1 MQERAMGRMLQLLLA
16 AVAGLA
22 IAGCATG
29 PTGAAAAVTM
39 PAEKEYAGTG
49 RDPSL
54 LGAMNRAKM
63 DAVQKAVVDLIGAAA
78 EQANRE
84 TLSENLY
91 GTRNPNAYVVNESF
105 ETTRKDRV
113 GEDYLVE
120 GTVLVRMEAVAA
132 TLDSLGLTGQPA
144 AGTGA
149 AAAAAAGAG
158 GASAGAGGTS
168 GAGGTAPEA
177 EPAPTADEERIIR
190 DYVAHMNWMVY
201 FTEREGMD
209 PFAMKAAVGIANEYL
224 TSNGME
230 AVDLS
235 QIEKLKKDQQKVWEA
250 ETGESIG
257 IVQWIAQKLN
267 ADVYLEID
275 GTTAVTKSQ
284 NRYSATA
291 SIVLKI
297 YEASTARL
305 LGSVPWT
312 SPASAWQQTEVA
324 AVNNVLQVSVY
335 KAMPIAVGQAEA
347 KFAQELKN
355 GIKYGLVLQRTADAK
370 VVTAFRTRLKD
381 RVKNVRTVTQTDEET
396 TFEVW
401 LVGSIEDLADLV
413 VSVAGRVPGLEGLR
427 QVMLRGKTVTFTT
440 GM

>member
-1 MQERAMGRMLQLLLA
+1 MQERVMARMLQLLLA
-16 AVAGLA
+16 VGAALAV
-22 IAGCATG
+22 AGCATADSG
-29 PTGAAAAVTM
+29 VAGAPAM
-39 PAEKEYAGTG
+39 PPEKEYAGTG
-49 RDPSL
+49 KDPSL
-54 LGAMNRAKM
+54 LGAMNQAKM
-63 DAVQKAVVDLIGAAA
+63 DAVRKAVVDLIGAPA
-78 EQANRE
+78 EQANHA
-84 TLSENLY
+84 TLVEKLY

-105 ETTRKDRV
+105 ETTRKDRI

-120 GTVLVRMEAVAA
+120 GRVLVRMEALSA
-132 TLDSLGLTGQPA
+132 TLDVLGLTGKAATAATAAAVGTGTGGGAGAGAA
-144 AGTGA
+144 AGTTA
-149 AAAAAAGAG
+149 A
-158 GASAGAGGTS
+158 
-168 GAGGTAPEA
+168 A

-190 DYVAHMNWMVY
+190 DYVKHMSWMVY
-201 FTEREGMD
+201 FAEREGVD
-209 PFAMKAAVGIANEYL
+209 PFAMRAAVGIANEYL
-224 TSNGME
+224 AAHGME
-230 AVDLS
+230 AIDLS
-235 QIEKLKKDQQKVWEA
+235 QIEKLKKDQQKAWEA

-257 IVQWIAQKLN
+257 IVQWIAQKLA

-275 GTTAVTKSQ
+275 GATAVTRSQ
-284 NRYSATA
+284 GRYSATA

-312 SPASAWQQTEVA
+312 SPASAWQSTQVA

-347 KFAQELKN
+347 RFAAELKN

-370 VVTAFRTRLKD
+370 VMTAFRTRLKE
-381 RVKNVRTVTQTDEET
+381 RVKNVKTVSQTDDET

-401 LVGSIEDLADLV
+401 MVGSIEDLADLV

-427 QVMLRGKTVTFTT
+427 QVMLRGKSITFHT

>member
-1 MQERAMGRMLQLLLA
+1 MGRVLQILLA
-16 AVAGLA
+16 AGLALA
-22 IAGCATG
+22 IAGCATDG
-29 PTGAAAAVTM
+29 IGAAGTPAM
-39 PAEKEYAGTG
+39 PPEKEYAGSG

-54 LGAMNRAKM
+54 LGAINEAKM
-63 DAVQKAVVDLIGAAA
+63 DAVRKAVVELIGAAA

-84 TLSENLY
+84 TLSGNLY
-91 GTRNPNAYVVNESF
+91 ETRNPNAYVLNESF

-120 GTVLVRMEAVAA
+120 GRVLVRTEAVAA
-132 TLDSLGLTGQPA
+132 TLESLGLMGNAKPA
-144 AGTGA
+144 AAGGA
-149 AAAAAAGAG
+149 AAAAAAAG
-158 GASAGAGGTS
+158 SGGT
-168 GAGGTAPEA
+168 GAAAATAA
-177 EPAPTADEERIIR
+177 ADEPAPSADEERVIR
-190 DYVAHMNWMVY
+190 EYVERMSWMVY
-201 FTEREGMD
+201 FSERAGVA
-209 PFAMKAAVGIANEYL
+209 PFAMQAAVGIANEYL
-224 TSNGME
+224 ASNGME
-230 AVDLS
+230 AVDLA
-235 QIEKLKKDQQKVWEA
+235 QIEKLKKDRQKAWEA

-275 GTTAVTKSQ
+275 GTTVVTRSQ

-291 SIVLKI
+291 AILLKI

-312 SPASAWQQTEVA
+312 SPAGAWQPTEVA

-335 KAMPIAVGQAEA
+335 KAMPIAVGQA
-347 KFAQELKN
+347 KSRFAAELRN
-355 GIKYGLVLQRTADAK
+355 GIKYGLVLQRTVDAK
-370 VVTAFRTRLKD
+370 VVTAFRNRLKE
-381 RVKNVRTVTQTDEET
+381 RVKNLRTVSQTDDET

-401 LVGSIEDLADLV
+401 MVGSIEDLADLV

-427 QVMLRGKTVTFTT
+427 QVMLRGKSITFTT

>member
-1 MQERAMGRMLQLLLA
+1 MGRMQQLLLA
-16 AVAGLA
+16 AVAALA
-22 IAGCATG
+22 VAGCATG
-29 PTGAAAAVTM
+29 PTGAAAAPTM
-39 PAEKEYAGTG
+39 PAEKEYPGTG

-63 DAVQKAVVDLIGAAA
+63 DAVRKAVIDLIGAPD
-78 EQANRE
+78 EQANSQA
-84 TLSENLY
+84 LSENLY

-105 ETTRKDRV
+105 ETTRTDRI

-132 TLDSLGLTGQPA
+132 TLDSLGLTGKPA

-149 AAAAAAGAG
+149 AVAAAAGAG
-158 GASAGAGGTS
+158 GASAAAGGAAGAGGTTTE
-168 GAGGTAPEA
+168 AG
-177 EPAPTADEERIIR
+177 PAPTADEERIIR
-190 DYVAHMNWMVY
+190 DYVQHMSWMVY

-224 TSNGME
+224 ASNGME
-230 AVDLS
+230 AVDLT
-235 QIEKLKKDQQKVWEA
+235 QIEKLKKDQQKAWEA

-275 GTTAVTKSQ
+275 GTTAVTRSQ

-355 GIKYGLVLQRTADAK
+355 GIKYGLVLQRTSDAK
-370 VVTAFRTRLKD
+370 VVTAFRTRLKE
-381 RVKNVRTVTQTDEET
+381 RVKNLKTVNQTDEET

-413 VSVAGRVPGLEGLR
+413 TSVAGRVPGLEGLR

>member
-16 AVAGLA
+16 VGAALA

-29 PTGAAAAVTM
+29 GTGPAGAAAM
-39 PAEKEYAGTG
+39 PPEKEYAGTG
-49 RDPSL
+49 QDPSL
-54 LGAMNRAKM
+54 LGAMNEAKM
-63 DAVQKAVVDLIGAAA
+63 DAVRKAVVDLIGVAA
-78 EQANRE
+78 EQANRD
-84 TLSENLY
+84 TLAANLY

-105 ETTRKDRV
+105 ETTRKDKA
-113 GEDYLVE
+113 GDDYLVE
-120 GTVLVRMEAVAA
+120 GRVLVRMEAVAA
-132 TLDSLGLTGQPA
+132 TLDSLGLTGRATAGAGA
-144 AGTGA
+144 AAGA
-149 AAAAAAGAG
+149 AAATAGAG
-158 GASAGAGGTS
+158 GAGT
-168 GAGGTAPEA
+168 TADA
-177 EPAPTADEERIIR
+177 EPAPTADEERVIR
-190 DYVAHMNWMVY
+190 DYVKHMSWLVY
-201 FTEREGMD
+201 FAEREGVD
-209 PFAMKAAVGIANEYL
+209 PFAMRAAVGIANEYL
-224 TSNGME
+224 ASNGME

-235 QIEKLKKDQQKVWEA
+235 QIEKLKKDQQKTWEA

-257 IVQWIAQKLN
+257 IVQWIAQKLA

-275 GTTAVTKSQ
+275 GTTAVTRSQ

-312 SPASAWQQTEVA
+312 SPASAWQSTQVA

-347 KFAQELKN
+347 RFAAELKN
-355 GIKYGLVLQRTADAK
+355 GIKYSLVLQRTSDAK
-370 VVTAFRTRLKD
+370 VVTAFRTRLKE
-381 RVKNVRTVTQTDEET
+381 RVKTLRVVSQTDDET

-413 VSVAGRVPGLEGLR
+413 VSVAGKVPGLGGLR
-427 QVMLRGKTVTFTT
+427 QVMLRGKSVTFAT

>member
-1 MQERAMGRMLQLLLA
+1 MRRMLQLLLA
-16 AVAGLA
+16 AGAALA
-22 IAGCATG
+22 IMGCATAAAG
-29 PTGAAAAVTM
+29 PAAAASM

-63 DAVQKAVVDLIGAAA
+63 DAVRRAVIDLIGASA
-78 EQANRE
+78 EQANSR

-91 GTRNPNAYVVNESF
+91 ATRNPNAYVVNETF
-105 ETTRKDRV
+105 ATTRKDRL
-113 GEDYLVE
+113 GDDYLVE
-120 GTVLVRMEAVAA
+120 ATVLVRMEAVAA
-132 TLDSLGLTGQPA
+132 TLDSLGLTGAQAA
-144 AGTGA
+144 AGSGH
-149 AAAAAAGAG
+149 AAAAAAGVAAGSG
-158 GASAGAGGTS
+158 GAPGAGGTS
-168 GAGGTAPEA
+168 PETA
-177 EPAPTADEERIIR
+177 PAPTADEERIIR
-190 DYVAHMNWMVY
+190 EYVEHLSWMVY
-201 FTEREGMD
+201 FTEREGVD

-230 AVDLS
+230 VIDLS

-257 IVQWIAQKLN
+257 IVQWIAQKLA

-275 GTTAVTKSQ
+275 GTTAVTRSQ

-370 VVTAFRTRLKD
+370 VVTAFRTRLKE
-381 RVKNVRTVTQTDEET
+381 RVKNLRTVTQTDDET
-396 TFEVW
+396 TLEVW
-401 LVGSIEDLADLV
+401 LVGSIDDLADLV

>member
-1 MQERAMGRMLQLLLA
+1 MRRMLQLLLA
-16 AVAGLA
+16 AGAALA
-22 IAGCATG
+22 ILGCATAATG
-29 PTGAAAAVTM
+29 PAAAAKV
-39 PAEKEYAGTG
+39 PAEKEYPGTG

-63 DAVQKAVVDLIGAAA
+63 DAVRKAVVDLIGAPA
-78 EQANRE
+78 EQANSQ
-84 TLSENLY
+84 TLTENLY
-91 GTRNPNAYVVNESF
+91 ATRNPNAYVVNESF
-105 ETTRKDRV
+105 VTTRKDRV

-120 GTVLVRMEAVAA
+120 ATVLVRMEAVAA
-132 TLDSLGLTGQPA
+132 TLDSLGLTGKQAA
-144 AGTGA
+144 AGAGN
-149 AAAAAAGAG
+149 AAAAAAGASAG
-158 GASAGAGGTS
+158 SGSAAGAGGTS
-168 GAGGTAPEA
+168 AEA
-177 EPAPTADEERIIR
+177 APAPTADEERIIR
-190 DYVAHMNWMVY
+190 EYVEHMNWMVY
-201 FTEREGMD
+201 FTEREGVD

-230 AVDLS
+230 AIDLS
-235 QIEKLKKDQQKVWEA
+235 QIEKLKKDQQKVWES

-257 IVQWIAQKLN
+257 IVQWIAQKLA

-275 GTTAVTKSQ
+275 GTTAVTRSQ

-291 SIVLKI
+291 SIVLKM

-312 SPASAWQQTEVA
+312 SPASAWQQTEAA

-355 GIKYGLVLQRTADAK
+355 GIKYGLVMQRTADAK
-370 VVTAFRTRLKD
+370 VVTAFRTRLKEC
-381 RVKNVRTVTQTDEET
+381 VKNLRTVTQTDEET
-396 TFEVW
+396 AFEVW
-401 LVGSIEDLADLV
+401 LVGSIEDRADLV

>member
-1 MQERAMGRMLQLLLA
+1 MQERVMARMLQLLLA
-16 AVAGLA
+16 ASVALA
-22 IAGCATG
+22 IAGCATAG
-29 PTGAAAAVTM
+29 SGAAAAAAM
-39 PAEKEYAGTG
+39 PREKEYAGAG

-63 DAVQKAVVDLIGAAA
+63 DAVQKAVVDLIGAAS

-105 ETTRKDRV
+105 ETTRKDRS

-132 TLDSLGLTGQPA
+132 TLDSLGLTGKQA
-144 AGTGA
+144 ARTGGA
-149 AAAAAAGAG
+149 AVAAAGATG
-158 GASAGAGGTS
+158 SAGS
-168 GAGGTAPEA
+168 GGTAAEV

-190 DYVAHMNWMVY
+190 DYVEHMSWMVY
-201 FTEREGMD
+201 FTEREGVD

-224 TSNGME
+224 ASNGME
-230 AVDLS
+230 AIDLS
-235 QIEKLKKDQQKVWEA
+235 QIEKLKKDQQKTWEA

-257 IVQWIAQKLN
+257 IVQWIAQKLA

-275 GTTAVTKSQ
+275 GATAVTKSQ

-297 YEASTARL
+297 FEASTARL

-324 AVNNVLQVSVY
+324 AVNNVLQVSVF

-355 GIKYGLVLQRTADAK
+355 GIKYGLVLQQTTDAK
-370 VVTAFRTRLKD
+370 VVTAFRNRLKE
-381 RVKNVRTVTQTDEET
+381 RVKNLKTVSQTDAET

-401 LVGSIEDLADLV
+401 LVGSIDDLADLV
-413 VSVAGRVPGLEGLR
+413 VSVAARVPGLEGLR
-427 QVMLRGKTVTFTT
+427 QVMLRGKAVTFAT